1 MVRPSCPGRAPGP
14 PVHLRQSGLRRGDVR
29 RAGERADRLKDIFS
43 APVLDA
49 DSPRLGSAGGGFP
62 AGWAQIKYGYGASV
76 EEAKEKLRFDLY
88 YIRNVSI
95 MLDFLIVFYTIR
107 AVIIGRGVR

>member
-1 MVRPSCPGRAPGP
+1 MKLHEQIPYYNVRHAVRPG
-14 PVHLRQSGLRRGDVR
+14 
-29 RAGERADRLKDIFS
+29 IT
-43 APVLDA
+43 
-49 DSPRLGSAGGGFP
+49 
-62 AGWAQIKYGYGASV
+62 GWAQINYGYGATV